1 VKLVSP
7 ESLSP
12 DQSLLLKEYS
22 RSFPQGAVCV
32 NVMVGSEP
40 WDIRPLLLIGGKVS
54 LARFS
59 MELGEARA
67 KRVAAEL
74 EGYSVLFNNQQ
85 RIVYIAGEGRF
96 MLLRPFANTTLRD
109 DLEKGEI
116 VGDRALTL
124 IVRDL
129 IKIVSDLSRR
139 SLAHGHISPSNIT
152 REGGRIQLI
161 DPVMGYLHRT
171 EDTYLPPE
179 SERGELPGPASDLY
193 GLGCMI
199 RILLGDRLTQRQ
211 QRLVEQLLLPSARQR
226 PPLVEVAIAFGVRD
240 ADVVEERGEQRIGSE
255 RVVRQGARVSA
266 GDGEY
271 ERGADRRD
279 DYGRQGE
286 LDNGS
291 YRQSRRSSL
300 GSNLILLGLLA
311 LGAGWVIYQR
321 YPELYYRA
329 AAYLPALAPS
339 YSPEYEDAWVSG
351 ERARMSVVA
360 RAAAVRGE
368 PAAINTVLDD
378 VLTGSNPEGVRGAF
392 MRVAFD
398 EEWRSELSEAD
409 RKTALALGLDQLVP
423 ELKGRLDSVT
433 GLHPGILLAILGQ
446 LQSKNVTN
454 EIRQVQIDRLLALPE
469 PFRGLFGQMKSM
481 GAKTLGDPRV
491 AALAGIVT
499 GDTRVANL
507 ESFIGKDCTAAQTLA
522 SISLIAPIIA
532 NNQGAQRDLLG
543 ILTERGGELGS
554 LVSWFEILDL
564 AQWSKVAPE
573 QKLALV
579 LGELPEQGLAS
590 IQYVDLLSFPIESVR
605 SKSILKV
612 RGSFQDTDA
621 EKVLV
626 TVTSPASGLTREQ
639 VIALISALQL
649 APEARTPFITAW
661 FDLKPPP
668 DTVLLLLL
676 ARASADSTDLFNLEA
691 TRYLKRSEFN
701 YNLDV
706 LKLLAVHPEPL
717 ARVLAYTKLDPNEQA
732 QRSVLLERKLH
743 EKEPACLQ
751 VLEGR
756 VPAK

>member
-1 VKLVSP
+1 ML
-7 ESLSP
+7 
-12 DQSLLLKEYS
+12 
-22 RSFPQGAVCV
+22 G
-32 NVMVGSEP
+32 GEP
-40 WDIRPLLLIGGKVS
+40 WDIRPLLLINGKVS

-59 MELGEARA
+59 MELGEAKA
-67 KRVAAEL
+67 KKIAAEL
-74 EGYSVLFNNQQ
+74 EGYSVLFKNQQ
-85 RIVYIAGEGRF
+85 RVTHLAGEGRF
-96 MLLRPFANTTLRD
+96 MLLRPFAATTLRD

-116 VGDRALTL
+116 VGDKALTL
-124 IVRDL
+124 LVRDL
-129 IKIVSDLSRR
+129 IKIVSDLSQR

-152 REGGRIQLI
+152 REGNRIQLI
-161 DPVMGYLHRT
+161 DPVVGALHRT

-179 SERGELPGPASDLY
+179 SERAELPSPASDLY

-240 ADVVEERGEQRIGSE
+240 AEVFEQRVEPRGATE
-255 RVVRQGARVSA
+255 RVVRKGARDNP
-266 GDGEY
+266 G
-271 ERGADRRD
+271 D
-279 DYGRQGE
+279 DYSQE
-286 LDNGS
+286 YLENE
-291 YRQSRRSSL
+291 YRAQPRRS
-300 GSNLILLGLLA
+300 LLGTNMLLLALFA

-329 AAYLPALAPS
+329 ATYLPALAPS
-339 YSPEYEDAWVSG
+339 YSAEYQDGWGSG
-351 ERARMSVVA
+351 ERARMTVVA

-378 VLTGSNPEGVRGAF
+378 VLSGSNPEGVRGAF
-392 MRVAFD
+392 LRVAFD
-398 EEWRSELSEAD
+398 EEWRGELSDTD
-409 RKTALALGLDQLVP
+409 RKAAIALGLDQLVP
-423 ELKGRLDSVT
+423 ELKGRIEPT
-433 GLHPGILLAILGQ
+433 TALHPGILLAMLGQ
-446 LQSKNVTN
+446 LPAKSVANDIKQSSI
-454 EIRQVQIDRLLALPE
+454 ERLLTLPE
-469 PFRGLFGQMKSM
+469 PFRGLFAQMKSM
-481 GAKTLGDPRV
+481 GVKTLGDPRV

-499 GDTRVANL
+499 GDTRVANF
-507 ESFIGKDCTAAQTLA
+507 ETFIGKDSSAAQTLA

-532 NNQGAQRDLLG
+532 SNQGAQRDLLG

-554 LVSWFEILDL
+554 LVSWFELLDL

-579 LGELPEQGLAS
+579 LGELPEQGLAG
-590 IQYVDLLSFPIESVR
+590 IQYVDLLSFPIEAVR
-605 SKSILKV
+605 AKSILKV
-612 RGSFQDTDA
+612 RGSFQDPDA

-691 TRYLKRSEFN
+691 TRYLKRSQFN
-701 YNLDV
+701 SNLDV

-717 ARVLAYTKLDPNEQA
+717 ARVLAYTKLDPNDQA

-743 EKEPACLQ
+743 EKEPACLT

-756 VPAK
+756 IPTK